1 MFATRETSSSAEH
14 WSGLKKF
21 IHTEKQIAEWAEKN
35 GKATHFVYEFI
46 RFGIKQAWACLF
58 GALMLALLLLTYYFY
73 PRDSTPGCTTEAC
86 DFRDNLNRLGKL
98 GINVVGISKDDPK
111 SHQKFTDKQSIN
123 FPLISDETGEI
134 CESYGVWQEKVFMG
148 RKGLGIVRTT
158 FLLDSSLKV
167 LKVYEKVKVK
177 GHVDEILNDLKEL
190 IK

>member
-1 MFATRETSSSAEH
+1 MSYPQIGKKAPSFKAKNTRAEMTKL
-14 WSGLKKF
+14 SDLTG
-21 IHTEKQIAEWAEKN
+21 KN
-35 GKATHFVYEFI
+35 GLV
-46 RFGIKQAWACLF
+46 L
-58 GALMLALLLLTYYFY
+58 YFY